1 MPGKCHKILSF
12 NWVDNLY
19 WNKVSFLVFFSFF
32 AMALVLVWVLVHE
45 SMSISFGHLFM
56 MPAYL

>member
-19 WNKVSFLVFFSFF
+19 WNKVSFLVFV
-32 AMALVLVWVLVHE
+32 MALVLVWVLVHE